1 MFKFKAT
8 PLRVIN
14 TIYWRQIADNLGIL
28 STEDKNISDIFRSY
42 KFEEISEKKVSNKS
56 NKNENT
62 K

>member
-14 TIYWRQIADNLGIL
+14 TIYGRQVADSKWIL
-28 STEDKNISDIFRSY
+28 STEDKNIAEVFRAY
-42 KFEEISEKKVSNKS
+42 KFEEIVWKKVSNKS
-56 NKNENT
+56 SKNENT